1 MLNTYHTQLSSQA
14 ETMEKKVLELEGRIK
29 AAYSIPEMTKLPYHL
44 HSICVHDGN
53 AMSGH
58 YYTFIY
64 DRFNQKWRRYNDIRV
79 TEVSEEDVLK
89 EAEGGHSWQT
99 AYWIVYVE
107 DSIAK
112 ELNSANINAYRVPE
126 NPFVLQSF
134 EDHYYGSLVPSEVN
148 AVVEKDN

>member
-1 MLNTYHTQLSSQA
+1 
-14 ETMEKKVLELEGRIK
+14 
-29 AAYSIPEMTKLPYHL
+29 
-44 HSICVHDGN
+44 
-53 AMSGH
+53 MSGH

-126 NPFVLQSF
+126 NPFALQSF

-148 AVVEKDN
+148 TIVEKDN